1 MMKMKPIQP
10 RRLSL
15 CLLLVLL
22 PAFLFV
28 GCAEKEEPEPFGG
41 SHLVKAEFFE
51 KGADTPTKVVEDAES
66 LEKIETW
73 MGNYLTE
80 DAFQCESKSCDT
92 EAIQDYREGNTVVIL
107 TLDTLSKELVG
118 TDEWVSSHMKVT
130 DGYTQILLGSDA
142 FLVNAGGQDYD
153 FSKET
158 CWIGVKSLPGLYADI
173 VTLFE

>member
-28 GCAEKEEPEPFGG
+28 GCAEKEEPELFGG

-51 KGADTPTKVVEDAES
+51 KGADTPTKVVDDAES

-92 EAIQDYREGNTVVIL
+92 ESIQDYRKGNTVVIL
-107 TLDTLSKELVG
+107 TLDSLSKELIGNDGWVG
-118 TDEWVSSHMKVT
+118 SHMKVNE
-130 DGYTQILLGSDA
+130 GYNQILLGSGA
-142 FLVNAGGQDYD
+142 FLINAGGEDYD

-173 VTLFE
+173 ITLFE

>member
-1 MMKMKPIQP
+1 M
-10 RRLSL
+10 
-15 CLLLVLL
+15 
-22 PAFLFV
+22 
-28 GCAEKEEPEPFGG
+28 
-41 SHLVKAEFFE
+41 KAEFFE
-51 KGADTPTKVVEDAES
+51 KGADTPVKVVDDAES

-92 EAIQDYREGNTVVIL
+92 ESIQEYREGNTVVIL
-107 TLDTLSKELVG
+107 TLDTLSKELMG

-130 DGYTQILLGSDA
+130 DGYTQILLGSGA
-142 FLVNAGGQDYD
+142 FLVNAGGEDYD

>member
-1 MMKMKPIQP
+1 MMKMKSIQP
-10 RRLSL
+10 RRLFL
-15 CLLLVLL
+15 CLLLAFL
-22 PAFLFV
+22 PAFLFA
-28 GCAEKEEPEPFGG
+28 GCAEKEEPELFGG

-80 DAFQCESKSCDT
+80 DAFQCESRSCDT
-92 EAIQDYREGNTVVIL
+92 GAIQDYREGNTVVIL
-107 TLDTLSKELVG
+107 TLDTLSKELIG

-130 DGYTQILLGSDA
+130 EGYTQILLGSDA
-142 FLVNAGGQDYD
+142 FLVNAGGQAYD

>member
-1 MMKMKPIQP
+1 MVTNRAVKTRKLAII
-10 RRLSL
+10 L
-15 CLLLVLL
+15 LLLVT
-22 PAFLFV
+22 FFSIT
-28 GCAEKEEPEPFGG
+28 GCSENEKSPEPFGG

-107 TLDTLSKELVG
+107 TLDTLSKELIG

>member
-1 MMKMKPIQP
+1 MKMKPIQP

-107 TLDTLSKELVG
+107 TLDTLSKELIG
-118 TDEWVSSHMKVT
+118 TDEWVSSHHEGDRWIYSNPSGVRCFSC
-130 DGYTQILLGSDA
+130 QCRR
-142 FLVNAGGQDYD
+142 AG
-153 FSKET
+153 
-158 CWIGVKSLPGLYADI
+158 L
-173 VTLFE
+173 